1 MLCLSQ
7 LVDIQVEYLNRHLER
22 TLEFRKEVR
31 VGDKIWEVS
40 STIADTQVM

>member
-7 LVDIQVEYLNRHLER
+7 LVDIQVEQLNRHLER

-31 VGDKIWEVS
+31 GGGKTWEVS
-40 STIADTQVM
+40 SSIAGTQIM